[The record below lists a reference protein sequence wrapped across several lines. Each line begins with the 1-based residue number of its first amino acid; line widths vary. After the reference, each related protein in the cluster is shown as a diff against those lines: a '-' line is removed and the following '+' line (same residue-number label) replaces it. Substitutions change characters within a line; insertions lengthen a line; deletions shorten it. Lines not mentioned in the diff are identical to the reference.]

1 LAREVDFISIGTNDL
16 IQYSLAVDRSNELVA
31 NLYRPTS
38 PAILRLISKVVEAGA
53 FEGIPVSMCGE
64 MAADPLMVPVLLG
77 IGLKQFSMNPQA
89 APVVRALVRQL
100 SYRESVH
107 LARQACNMATARD
120 VEEFLLEK
128 LAISLAKIKIRV

>member
-1 LAREVDFISIGTNDL
+1 M
-16 IQYSLAVDRSNELVA
+16 
-31 NLYRPTS
+31 
-38 PAILRLISKVVEAGA
+38 RLISEVISAGEA
-53 FEGIPVSMCGE
+53 EGTDVSMCGE

-77 IGLKQFSMNPQA
+77 IGLERFSMNPQA

-100 SYRESVH
+100 SYRESIH
-107 LARQACNMATARD
+107 LASQACKMATARD

>member
-1 LAREVDFISIGTNDL
+1 L
-16 IQYSLAVDRSNELVA
+16 IA
-31 NLYRPTS
+31 T
-38 PAILRLISKVVEAGA
+38 VVEAGRM
-53 FEGIPVSMCGE
+53 EGIPVSMCGE

-77 IGLKQFSMNPQA
+77 IGLENFSMNPQA

-100 SYRESVH
+100 SHRESAH
-107 LARQACNMATARD
+107 LAQQACKMSTARD